1 MYTTAVIPAL
11 NCEHSIGNVL
21 RQLYKAKIESCIV
34 VANGCTDQT
43 IQKARDVAF
52 SLQTDMDIC
61 VFPDALGHDVP
72 RAVGAIYALQR
83 GHLWDGL
90 VFVDGDWLGAFG
102 NNLADYLQAVE
113 QQKLDAA
120 WPMVK
125 QDQMVKQG
133 NVEFRSLRLDLC
145 IWKEALKKHAPDLAE
160 ASPSQAPLWVSRR
173 VFSVVSPLMLAQ
185 PGLWMASCVEVRKLE
200 NTNGSLR
207 LGSINS
213 DSRWFGNPTGS
224 KQHQTML
231 METLVGDAIEGVCR
245 LNSQPLARTFQ
256 GREWDGYHRNRN
268 LKALHAFAASIRL

>member
-1 MYTTAVIPAL
+1 MRTTAVIPAQ

-21 RQLYKAKIESCIV
+21 RQLYKANVQRCVV

-43 IQKARDVAF
+43 VQKARDVALR
-52 SLQTDMDIC
+52 LQTDIDIC

-72 RAVGAIYALQR
+72 RAVGAIHALRQR
-83 GHLWDGL
+83 HLWDGL

-102 NNLADYLQAVE
+102 NNLADYLQTVE
-113 QQKLDAA
+113 QQMLDAA

-125 QDQMVKQG
+125 QDQVVRRG
-133 NVEFRSLRLDLC
+133 SVESRSWRPDLF
-145 IWKEALKKHAPDLAE
+145 IWKQALQKHAPDLAA

-173 VFSVVSPLMLAQ
+173 VLAVISPLMLAQ
-185 PGLWMASCVEVRKLE
+185 PGLWMAACVHVRQLK
-200 NTNGSLR
+200 NTNSSLR
-207 LGSINS
+207 LGSIDS

-224 KQHQTML
+224 KEHQTML
-231 METLVGDAIEGVCR
+231 IETLVGDAIEGVCR
-245 LNSQPLARTFQ
+245 LNSQPLGRTFQ